1 MNYVS
6 LSNSLFLVQHE
17 IPANKPSKPVPT
29 NHIWL
34 IDRSGSM
41 EGEIRGLITDLKK
54 LVGTLR
60 LGDTVTLGWFSGKG
74 QRNFIVKG
82 FKVAAD
88 ADYATLDKLLDRH
101 ASTVGMTFFS
111 EILGDVAQVVEDLKV
126 FSDVFSLIFLSD
138 GYPTEGGSRE
148 IETTLETVSSLR
160 SAVTTALLVGF
171 GNYYNKVL
179 LAGMAE
185 RLGASLIHAD
195 DLQSFMT
202 TTGSFLTG
210 AAGAGR
216 KVRLEIDLPYAP
228 GTTRYL
234 SAFSVGQTVSLL
246 SQDPGQVVYLAEG
259 SSRAY
264 ILSSVKPVGREVTDL
279 GESWLQG
286 IYGAAYVLTQM
297 AKTDCAIEALGVI
310 GDVYLIDEL
319 TNAFTPSEYGR
330 AERRILEAIL
340 GVACRFKRGKKTNY
354 VPPADAYCLLD
365 LLDELG
371 ADDQARFYPYN
382 DGFKYQRIGVKA
394 EAADPNAP
402 KFYADPEAGLPVDS
416 LVWNSSMLNLSVRG
430 RIPGKIKLVGNA
442 KKHGFSSDYPTWVHR
457 TYTLVRDGF
466 FNVKAL
472 PMSMSEA
479 TFTSLHDRG
488 LIDAGDSYLD
498 ENTVHLVH
506 LDRIPVIN
514 RKLAEGRTSA
524 KDLAASVE
532 KEYRLKGMLKALKW
546 YAQQERGD
554 KDDKTGVFS
563 SFTQDQVQFLESNHI
578 TKNGYAPKTEKAD
591 PTDFYMA
598 KSFEIKV
605 KGLSSFPK
613 VADVEKKLTSGK
625 PLTKSENFVYAGI
638 QHYEKSGMS
647 RQPPV
652 VRLAWLDAEVARLQK
667 EQRAVS
673 RAIQETKFAVLLAKV
688 WFEDFPSRDDC
699 VLDQNGLNMT
709 FAVEEVRIDI

>member
-6 LSNSLFLVQHE
+6 LSTSLFLVQHE
-17 IPANKPSKPVPT
+17 LPANKPSQPVPT

-41 EGEIRGLITDLKK
+41 EDEIRGLITDLKK
-54 LVGTLR
+54 LVGTLII
-60 LGDTVTLGWFSGKG
+60 GDTATLGWFSGKG

-148 IETTLETVSSLR
+148 IEATLETVSSLR
-160 SAVTTALLVGF
+160 STVTTALLVGF

-179 LAGMAE
+179 MAGMAE

-195 DLQSFMT
+195 DLPSFMT
-202 TTGSFLTG
+202 TTENFITG
-210 AAGAGR
+210 TAGAGR
-216 KVRLEIDLPYAP
+216 KVRVEIDLPYAP
-228 GTTRYL
+228 NTTRYL

-246 SQDPGQVVYLAEG
+246 SQDQDQVVYLAEG
-259 SSRAY
+259 TSRAY
-264 ILSSVKPVGREVTDL
+264 ILSSVRPVGREVTDL

-297 AKTDCAIEALGVI
+297 AKTDSAIEALGVI

-319 TNAFTPSEYGR
+319 INAYTPSEYGR

-340 GVACRFKRGKKTNY
+340 GSACRFKRGKKTNY

-371 ADDQARFYPYN
+371 EDAQARFYPYN

-402 KFYADPEAGLPVDS
+402 KFYANPEAGLTVDS
-416 LVWNSSMLNLSVRG
+416 LVWNSSMLNLSVSG

-442 KKHGFSSDYPTWVHR
+442 KKHGFSSNYPTWVHR

-466 FNVKAL
+466 LNVKAL
-472 PMSMSEA
+472 PMSMSEK
-479 TFTSLHDRG
+479 TFDSLQDRG
-488 LIDAGDSYLD
+488 ILDAGEFYLD

-514 RKLAEGRTSA
+514 RKMAEGRTSA

-554 KDDKTGVFS
+554 KEDKVGVFA
-563 SFTQDQVQFLESNHI
+563 SFTEDQIQFLESNYI

-591 PTDFYMA
+591 PTDFYLA
-598 KSFEIKV
+598 KSFDIKV

-613 VADVEKKLTSGK
+613 VADVEKKLASGK

-647 RQPPV
+647 RQPPA

-673 RAIQETKFAVLLAKV
+673 RAIQETKFAILLAKA
-688 WFEDFPSRDDC
+688 WFSEFPSRDNC
-699 VLDQNGLNMT
+699 VLDQNGLSMT